1 MNKIS
6 RISIMILVSLV
17 VLVLLW
23 GTLNYFSYNRY
34 HQTIYRTQ
42 TIDFNML
49 HHFAPAKLSMA
60 LIANDERAINEALR
74 SNFRVF
80 DLLIT
85 DCKTDQKSCPE
96 QKILYSNLKDPN
108 RPFMLEGH
116 SYDILRSP
124 APIHAEKKF
133 SDLRATESI
142 PVQVVNTGEIIG
154 RIYYARRAALP
165 FLETPTFW
173 WKKSKLHDRYTYTY
187 NLIFS
192 IVASLM
198 VLAFLTLM
206 YSRAEIARKKSEQIA
221 QNEKL
226 KSLQAELAKQESE
239 QIARDEKIKAV
250 ESENKYLKLVNFNN
264 VIAHAIDEDFT
275 SVVGNKV
282 QRLDSVMQDIML
294 RMDVSVRDITHD
306 MLKAPLLAKGSS
318 AIDEINTAQS
328 ELAGGDQK
336 SMGGLLTE
344 VQQSIEAI
352 KWVLDDIKDIA
363 KIDQEDVNIVQTI
376 QRFQARLP
384 PSVVEPAWL
393 DVTFE
398 YRASEDT
405 IIEANPHHVA
415 SIVKNALYNATAAL
429 SKKYRTLK
437 RSKAPEASGFRGLV
451 KVLVDRTETEAII
464 SIIDNGSG
472 IPADIIDK
480 LYESSERVSQS
491 SNSISGNGSIIVSA
505 YLQLHGG
512 KVRKINQES
521 GATVVFSFPLKN
533 KE

>member
-1 MNKIS
+1 MKKTFKIL
-6 RISIMILVSLV
+6 IVIVIPLTILI
-17 VLVLLW
+17 LLW
-23 GTLNYFSYNRY
+23 GALNYFSYDRY
-34 HQTIYRTQ
+34 HKTIYRTQ
-42 TIDFNML
+42 TVDFNML
-49 HHFAPAKLSMA
+49 HHFAPAKISMA
-60 LIANDERAINEALR
+60 LITNDLKSLDETLH
-74 SNFRVF
+74 SNFSLF
-80 DLLIT
+80 DLLVT
-85 DCKTDQKSCPE
+85 DCKTIQESCPE
-96 QKILYSNLKDPN
+96 QKILYSNLIEPN
-108 RPFMLEGH
+108 PSFVLDGH
-116 SYDILRSP
+116 SYDFLRSP
-124 APIHAEKKF
+124 VPMYAEKKF
-133 SDLRATESI
+133 TDPHSTKAM
-142 PVQVVNTGEIIG
+142 PVDVVNTGEIIG
-154 RIYYARRAALP
+154 RIYYARRAAP
-165 FLETPTFW
+165 DFLDTLRFW
-173 WKKSKLHDRYTYTY
+173 VGNPKLHDRYTYTY

-226 KSLQAELAKQESE
+226 KSLQAELARQESE

-294 RMDVSVRDITHD
+294 KMDVSVRDITHD
-306 MLKAPLLAKGSS
+306 MHKAPLLAKGSS

-328 ELAGGDQK
+328 ELAVGNQK
-336 SMGGLLTE
+336 GIGGLLTE

-352 KWVLDDIKDIA
+352 KWVLDDINDIA
-363 KIDQEDVNIVQTI
+363 KIDQQDVNIVKTI
-376 QRFQARLP
+376 QRFESRLP
-384 PSVVEPAWL
+384 PSVVTPTWL
-393 DVTFE
+393 DIMFE
-398 YRASEDT
+398 YRAPEDT

-437 RSKAPEASGFRGLV
+437 RSKSPEAAGFRGLV
-451 KVLVDRTETEAII
+451 TVVVDRTETEAII

-472 IPADIIDK
+472 IPPEIIDK
-480 LYESSERVSQS
+480 LYESSERISQAS
-491 SNSISGNGSIIVSA
+491 HATSGNGSIIVSA
-505 YLQLHGG
+505 YLQLHDG

-521 GATVVFSFPLKN
+521 GATVIFSFPLKN